1 MPRFANCLL
10 ALASLGAAG
19 PALAQTL
26 PPVRQLPP
34 VVARST
40 EPLGAVSTVFEL
52 PGGKLLVNDILR
64 RRVVLFDSA
73 FSSVTVVADSTS
85 STANAYGGR
94 AGGLMAYRGD
104 SALFVDPA
112 SLSMLVIDPTGKIT
126 RVMSAPR
133 PNEVMFLIGGPNGSP
148 GFDAKGRLIYR
159 GMARGPAPDPKAQ
172 PQGPMGMVMA
182 PQPDSVPVVRV
193 DLDTRKL
200 DTVAFFK
207 VEKRNMTVSQTP
219 NGGFSITSTINPMP
233 IVDDWALLSDGTVAM
248 VRGSDYHIEWVAP
261 DGSRTSTAKIPYEW
275 QRLDDDDKT
284 AVLDSARA
292 AIEKQ
297 RELARANLEGGRPGG
312 AAPVAVA
319 GGGGVT
325 GDVRIFR
332 GGEAPPPP
340 AGGRAGGGE
349 AGGRGAPGAAGAPNI
364 QIPPVNM
371 VPANELPD
379 YRPAFSSGAARGDLD
394 GNLWIRTTS
403 PVGNEGPI
411 YFVINRKGEVIDRVQ
426 FPQGRQL
433 AGFGRNGVLYLS
445 LRDAEGNARVEKARL
460 KND

>member
-1 MPRFANCLL
+1 MRRLIL
-10 ALASLGAAG
+10 SLIATAPLGVAA
-19 PALAQTL
+19 AQSL

-34 VVARST
+34 VVARSS
-40 EPLGAVSTVFEL
+40 EPLGAVSTVYEL

-64 RRVVLFDSA
+64 RRVVLFDST

-94 AGGLMAYRGD
+94 AGGLLAFRAD

-112 SLSMLVIDPTGKIT
+112 SLSMLVIDPTGKIG

-133 PNEVMFLIGGPNGSP
+133 PTDVMFLLGGPNGTP
-148 GFDAKGRLIYR
+148 GFDSRGRLIYR
-159 GMARGPAPDPKAQ
+159 GLARGPAPDPRAQ
-172 PQGPMGMVMA
+172 PNGPMGMVL
-182 PQPDSVPVVRV
+182 PNPPDSAPVVRI
-193 DLDTRKL
+193 DLETRKL

-207 VEKRNMTVSQTP
+207 VEKRNMTVTQTP
-219 NGGFSITSTINPMP
+219 NGGFSVTSTVNPMP
-233 IVDDWALLSDGTVAM
+233 IVDDWALLSDGTVAI
-248 VRGSDYHIEWVAP
+248 VRGSDYHVEWVSP
-261 DGSRTSTAKIPYEW
+261 DGSRTSSPKIPYEW
-275 QRLDDDDKT
+275 QRLDDDAKI

-297 RELARANLEGGRPGG
+297 RELARANIE
-312 AAPVAVA
+312 
-319 GGGGVT
+319 
-325 GDVRIFR
+325 
-332 GGEAPPPP
+332 
-340 AGGRAGGGE
+340 
-349 AGGRGAPGAAGAPNI
+349 GGRGAGAAQVLMGGPGGGGRGGDVVVFGGGTRTMPAPPPRDTSSRRGGAAGAAGTPSF

-379 YRPAFSSGAARGDLD
+379 YRPAFSSGAALGDLE

-411 YFVINRKGEVIDRVQ
+411 YFVIDRKGEVIDRVQ
-426 FPQGRQL
+426 LPQGRQL

-445 LRDAEGNARVEKARL
+445 LRDAEGNARVEKARA
-460 KND
+460 K